1 MDSCIIKH
9 LSNRAL
15 LFGLVI
21 RIVLAWLLPILFDDG
36 RLIPGVAYTDI
47 DFHVYSDATQHFLD
61 GGSPFDRH
69 TYRYTPFLAVILAYS
84 QGYGRY
90 IFCIADA
97 ICGWIIILLRK
108 DSRKRKRTNEDSPTE
123 AFYDAL
129 FWMYNPLAINIC
141 TRGSADSFMVL
152 LPVLLTVSLV
162 QMKSPLPIWMR
173 ALFAGLVH
181 GIAVHSKLYPIIYT
195 LSFMAH
201 FGKSGSLNASSK
213 DSFDLFR
220 LWLWRLLCPASIVFF
235 VSSLLTFV
243 GLTYLAVLLFGQ
255 KSLDEGLLYHF
266 SRVDHRHNYSI
277 FWYGIYLARAR
288 VESSMMNVAGQTLLL
303 PQVVLLVYTSLG
315 IAPNDLSLALFCQTY
330 LFVTLNKVITAQYFT
345 WYLCLLPLC
354 SNAFLLTKRVLF
366 SVLGVII
373 SILIWLGNAYCLEM
387 QGLSVHRHVWV
398 ASMLFFAANI
408 NLLCA
413 LLQSYAIKEKQ
424 NKSLTKVE

>member
-1 MDSCIIKH
+1 MNSCIIKL

-15 LFGLVI
+15 LFGLAI
-21 RIVLAWLLPILFDDG
+21 RITLAWLLPILFDDG

-47 DFHVYSDATQHFLD
+47 DFHVFSDAAQHVMD

-69 TYRYTPFLAVILAYS
+69 TYRYTPFLAAILAYS
-84 QGYGRY
+84 RGYGRY

-97 ICGWIIILLRK
+97 ICGWIIIILRK
-108 DSRKRKRTNEDSPTE
+108 DSRKKNCPNEGNPMA

-129 FWMYNPLAINIC
+129 YWMYNPLAINIC

-162 QMKSPLPIWMR
+162 QRKSQLPIWMR
-173 ALFAGLVH
+173 AFLAGLVH

-201 FGKSGSLNASSK
+201 FGKSGSLNVSSK

-220 LWLWRLLCPASIVFF
+220 LWFWRLLRPASIVFF
-235 VSSLLTFV
+235 VSFLFSFV
-243 GLTYLAVLLFGQ
+243 GLTYLAVVLFG
-255 KSLDEGLLYHF
+255 KKALDEGLLYHF

-288 VESSMMNVAGQTLLL
+288 IESSMMNVAGQFLLI

-315 IAPNDLSLALFCQTY
+315 IAPNELSLALFCQTY

-354 SNAFLLTKRVLF
+354 SNTFLLTKRVQF
-366 SVLGVII
+366 SILGLVI

-387 QGLSVHRHVWV
+387 QGMSVHRLVWF

-413 LLQSYAIKEKQ
+413 LLQSYAIKEKRE
-424 NKSLTKVE
+424 TKFTKLE